1 MAHGLFTELTESLAE
16 YTHRLIRKEL
26 NLIDKSSDT
35 PENAVAGKY
44 RSKRFSFGYP
54 LCPDIENNTVIANM
68 LQSERIGVTLSQ
80 SNQMHP
86 EYSTSAFI
94 IHHPDI
100 KY

>member
-1 MAHGLFTELTESLAE
+1 MT
-16 YTHRLIRKEL
+16 
-26 NLIDKSSDT
+26 N
-35 PENAVAGKY
+35 
-44 RSKRFSFGYP
+44 
-54 LCPDIENNTVIANM
+54 IENNTVIANM